1 MTAQDEKKKIKE
13 KERKKKKPFQ
23 TSGPTFQWQSHHV
36 GCRKT
41 LKGHLRGVL
50 QVCSPHKDPL
60 FSPILAGAQQE
71 ASSLIDLP
79 SESSRIDWPPY

>member
-1 MTAQDEKKKIKE
+1 MKK
-13 KERKKKKPFQ
+13 RPF
-23 TSGPTFQWQSHHV
+23 SASSLGLTFQWQLRHV
-36 GCRKT
+36 GRRKT

-50 QVCSPHKDPL
+50 QVCPPHKDPL
-60 FSPILAGAQQE
+60 FSPILAAAQRE